1 MTHEPPAGVA
11 VIGQTTPHGDD
22 VLTADALAFVA
33 SLHRS
38 FNPRRLLLL
47 ADRSERQA
55 RFDAGELPDF
65 LPNTA
70 HVRGDPDWQVA
81 PAPADLEDR
90 RVEITG
96 PVEPKMMI
104 NALNS
109 GAKVFMADFEDA
121 SSPTWQNILEGQRNV
136 TDAIERTIRLETTER
151 TYALNETIATLVV

>member
-1 MTHEPPAGVA
+1 MTSPPPGVQVTRPA
-11 VIGQTTPHGDD
+11 NHADE
-22 VLTADALAFVA
+22 VLTAEALAFVA

-65 LPNTA
+65 LPTTA
-70 HVRGDPDWQVA
+70 HVRADPDWQVA

-109 GAKVFMADFEDA
+109 EIGRAHV
-121 SSPTWQNILEGQRNV
+121 
-136 TDAIERTIRLETTER
+136 
-151 TYALNETIATLVV
+151 